1 MGRDWSPDDRE
12 PEASGPSRAGG
23 GSTPPPPREDD
34 WRARVEAGLAPPGGE
49 RFLVVR
55 WHEHVVTVS
64 PSEQGTLRTLGAY
77 RTIAAPDLAT
87 HRYDGDRTRFDREVR
102 RLVRHGWVRAAIAP
116 GRHGGRE
123 TPVLTL
129 TRDGAAFARQ
139 HVVPEGQ
146 ALHWGLVKPKEQQH
160 DAAIYRM
167 AMAET
172 ERLARSGH
180 TVRRVV
186 LDAELKGQLASAR
199 NRPGTDA
206 PEARTETAARALQ
219 LRVVD
224 GSVQIPDLRLE
235 YETREGTRA
244 HVDLELATEHYK
256 PGQVAA
262 KAQAGFTIYASPSQT
277 GRLSAALQDRGLV
290 VEILSL

>member
-1 MGRDWSPDDRE
+1 
-12 PEASGPSRAGG
+12 
-23 GSTPPPPREDD
+23 
-34 WRARVEAGLAPPGGE
+34 
-49 RFLVVR
+49 
-55 WHEHVVTVS
+55 
-64 PSEQGTLRTLGAY
+64 
-77 RTIAAPDLAT
+77 
-87 HRYDGDRTRFDREVR
+87 
-102 RLVRHGWVRAAIAP
+102 
-116 GRHGGRE
+116 
-123 TPVLTL
+123 
-129 TRDGAAFARQ
+129 
-139 HVVPEGQ
+139 
-146 ALHWGLVKPKEQQH
+146 
-160 DAAIYRM
+160 
-167 AMAET
+167 MAET

>member
-12 PEASGPSRAGG
+12 PESSGPSRAGG
-23 GSTPPPPREDD
+23 GSPPPPREDD
-34 WRARVEAGLAPPGGE
+34 WRARVEAGLASSDGE

-55 WHEHVVTVS
+55 WHERIATVS

-87 HRYDGDRTRFDREVR
+87 HRYGGDRARFDREIR
-102 RLVRHGWVRAAIAP
+102 RLVRHGWVKDVVAP
-116 GRHGGRE
+116 GRHGGRA
-123 TPVLTL
+123 TTVLTL

-172 ERLARSGH
+172 ERLARGGH

-206 PEARTETAARALQ
+206 PEARTEAVARTLQ
-219 LRVVD
+219 LCVVD
-224 GSVQIPDLRLE
+224 GGVQIPDVRLE
-235 YETREGTRA
+235 YETREGTRV

>member
-1 MGRDWSPDDRE
+1 MMSDLSWFRGQTFAQVIIYSHSASSPNDFDIRFVYGLTDTDQYNTGTGTSGIAGLLLGTNTLNIAG
-12 PEASGPSRAGG
+12 PLAASTDYFYSFRGG
-23 GSTPPPPREDD
+23 KLVGSTPPPPREDD
-34 WRARVEAGLAPPGGE
+34 WRARVEAGLAPSGGE

-172 ERLARSGH
+172 ERLARG
-180 TVRRVV
+180 
-186 LDAELKGQLASAR
+186 
-199 NRPGTDA
+199 
-206 PEARTETAARALQ
+206 
-219 LRVVD
+219 
-224 GSVQIPDLRLE
+224 
-235 YETREGTRA
+235 
-244 HVDLELATEHYK
+244 
-256 PGQVAA
+256 
-262 KAQAGFTIYASPSQT
+262 
-277 GRLSAALQDRGLV
+277 GR
-290 VEILSL
+290 

>member
-23 GSTPPPPREDD
+23 GSTPPPREDD
-34 WRARVEAGLAPPGGE
+34 GRTRVEAGLASSDGE

-55 WHEHVVTVS
+55 WHERIATVS

-87 HRYDGDRTRFDREVR
+87 HRYGGDRARFDREIR
-102 RLVRHGWVRAAIAP
+102 RLVRHGWVKDVVAP
-116 GRHGGRE
+116 GRHGGRA
-123 TPVLTL
+123 TTVLTL
-129 TRDGAAFARQ
+129 TQDGAAFARQ

-172 ERLARSGH
+172 ERLARGGH

-206 PEARTETAARALQ
+206 PEARTEAAARTLQ
-219 LRVVD
+219 LCVVD
-224 GSVQIPDLRLE
+224 GGVQIPDVRLE
-235 YETREGTRA
+235 YETRDGTRA

>member
-1 MGRDWSPDDRE
+1 
-12 PEASGPSRAGG
+12 
-23 GSTPPPPREDD
+23 
-34 WRARVEAGLAPPGGE
+34 
-49 RFLVVR
+49 
-55 WHEHVVTVS
+55 
-64 PSEQGTLRTLGAY
+64 
-77 RTIAAPDLAT
+77 
-87 HRYDGDRTRFDREVR
+87 
-102 RLVRHGWVRAAIAP
+102 
-116 GRHGGRE
+116 
-123 TPVLTL
+123 VLTL

-139 HVVPEGQ
+139 HVVPDGQ
-146 ALHWGLVKPKEQQH
+146 AIHWGLVKPKEQQH

-167 AMAET
+167 AMAAT

-206 PEARTETAARALQ
+206 PEARTEAAARALQ

-224 GSVQIPDLRLE
+224 GSIQIPDLCLE